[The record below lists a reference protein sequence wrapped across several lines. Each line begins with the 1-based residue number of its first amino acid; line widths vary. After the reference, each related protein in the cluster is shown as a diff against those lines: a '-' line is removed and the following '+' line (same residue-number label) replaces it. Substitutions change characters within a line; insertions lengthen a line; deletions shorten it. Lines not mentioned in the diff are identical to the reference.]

1 MSIPAPGPLVGTNV
15 EASSSAHTV
24 VLKFGLASA
33 AELARDSESPAPT
46 QAREDTTETERNSQL
61 PLVVVVVVIAS
72 RA

>member
-1 MSIPAPGPLVGTNV
+1 
-15 EASSSAHTV
+15 

-61 PLVVVVVVIAS
+61 PLVVVVIAS